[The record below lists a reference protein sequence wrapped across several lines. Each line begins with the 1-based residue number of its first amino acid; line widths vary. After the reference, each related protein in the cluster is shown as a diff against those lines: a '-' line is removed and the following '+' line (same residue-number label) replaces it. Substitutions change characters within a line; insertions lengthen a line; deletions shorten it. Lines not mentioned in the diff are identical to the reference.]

1 VRYIP
6 PFDVVKKLVDISTS
20 KGQLMATASYD
31 SLMTMIKLLL
41 SGVEVDEDWY
51 LKQYPDVAQALA
63 DGRIKSPRQHF
74 IDNGYFEG
82 RLPCEIA
89 VDEKWYQRE
98 YPDVGE
104 SIRKGDE
111 TCAQNHF
118 DRDGYREGRLPCAM

>member
-1 VRYIP
+1 MRYIP

-51 LKQYPDVAQALA
+51 VKQYPDVAQAMA
-63 DGRIKSPRQHF
+63 EGKITSPRQHF

-82 RLPCEIA
+82 RLPCVIR

-104 SIRKGDE
+104 SIKKGVE
-111 TCAQNHF
+111 SSAQHHF
-118 DRDGYREGRLPCAM
+118 DRDGYREGRLPHAM